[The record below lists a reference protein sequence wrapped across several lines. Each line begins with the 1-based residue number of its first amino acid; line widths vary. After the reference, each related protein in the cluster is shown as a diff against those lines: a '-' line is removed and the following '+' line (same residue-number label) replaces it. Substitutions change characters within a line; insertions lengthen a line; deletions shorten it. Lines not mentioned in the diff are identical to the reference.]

1 VAEDLG
7 HITED
12 VVALRTSLGVP
23 GMRVLQ
29 FGLDSHDAGHA
40 PHNLTRDVVVY
51 TGTHDNDTTRGWFVS
66 LDASAQRRVLDYVG
80 GPADEISW
88 SLVREA
94 MTSIAD
100 AAVVPMQDLLALGS
114 EGRMNVPGVAEGNW
128 TWRADTGAFDP
139 ALASRVRRLVE
150 ISGRLA

>member
-1 VAEDLG
+1 
-7 HITED
+7 
-12 VVALRTSLGVP
+12 
-23 GMRVLQ
+23 MRVLQ
-29 FGLDSHDAGHA
+29 FAFGDEDSLFL
-40 PHNLTRDVVVY
+40 PHHHTPNSVVY

-128 TWRADTGAFDP
+128 TWRADAGAFDP